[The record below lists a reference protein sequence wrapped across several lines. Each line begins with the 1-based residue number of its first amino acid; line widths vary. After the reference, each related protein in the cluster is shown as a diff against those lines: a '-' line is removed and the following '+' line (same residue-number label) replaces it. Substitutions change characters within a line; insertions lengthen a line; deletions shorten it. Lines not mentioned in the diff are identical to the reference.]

1 MGVLI
6 DSVDFLDEWGNSLT
20 YYKGNAGDKFQ
31 AVFNIRQN
39 IRMTSVANPL
49 TLDPGIGMNTVQS
62 PSISWLEEGFR
73 VNDWVVVYIHSS
85 GGGVIFTFWTQVQY
99 VDDVTCDFGAIQDWY
114 DITAGEFVSM
124 YVVAAQ
130 YSYQKVE
137 RDGLDLTFN
146 HSKNSNPGSEFSLI
160 DAEVTQINFTNLAGL
175 PVGGLAFGTI
185 VGNQSGGFLID
196 AEVLHSAPTVGGWS
210 YWQVKVTFCNPGQY
224 TDGTWFFSSEC
235 LKIYSKMLWARF
247 NGEPYARFESIF
259 SYEGNTGFFNEP
271 HNTSILD
278 ASLVSGISEL
288 DYCVPTDFSISVD
301 GPITELGFGGSYRP
315 IDNTYFKNV
324 LPSQTSLAMIIPTTN
339 LAVGVYNSYLNPSG
353 AGYDVEITAINTV
366 GSVTTIDGT
375 FTPNAAFSSFMD
387 NADPNDRLFYFWIKC
402 GNLNLL
408 AFGSQLTCD
417 PPVGGPLPMVQ
428 DFGYLCHSEN
438 VQEIPL
444 IDGDKVGF
452 IADTEDDVA
461 YFGRFLLDKNQV
473 YESFSVKMEAFNT
486 STLAD
491 FTLAT
496 VNFSFAGVP
505 ISGAGVYLLNETQGV
520 NLTLPTTSAKR
531 EVKLILDP
539 TIDTPTQFGVII
551 YAPWLLDWK
560 YWIAQLNASVD
571 FYPTQNKD
579 WEQYDNLGDW
589 TLRTE
594 LSLIK
599 EGLAYTHANQIVDRE
614 YNAEPNIVSNID
626 LIIDSS
632 NLVVGVIPIGNL
644 MRIRSTHK
652 NLLGPWDQLTTW
664 GMITVESYESSPR
677 WICSSVVDFDNNTAN
692 PLTPLSGL
700 LINIV
705 YPFPDVAVLE
715 CYFDPGLINL
725 SNGVKI
731 TAKIKE
737 GRELLDGDKTTAPF
751 DGPKGTSDD
760 NINKT
765 LAP

>member
-1 MGVLI
+1 MPILI

-20 YYKGNAGDKFQ
+20 YYKANAGDKFQ
-31 AVFNIRQN
+31 AVFNIRSSM
-39 IRMTSVANPL
+39 RMTSVANPL
-49 TLDPGIGMNTVQS
+49 TLDPSVNQVQS
-62 PSISWLEEGFR
+62 AGISWLEEGFR
-73 VNDWVVVYIHSS
+73 VGDNILIYIHSN
-85 GGGVIFTFWTQVQY
+85 GGAVINTFWSTVQY
-99 VDDVTCDFGAIQDWY
+99 VDDVLCDFGAMPDWY
-114 DITAGEFVSM
+114 DITNGEFVTM
-124 YVVAAQ
+124 YVVAAPN
-130 YSYQKVE
+130 SYQKLE

-146 HSKNSNPGSEFSLI
+146 HVKNSTPGSEFSLI
-160 DAEVTQINFTNLAGL
+160 DAEVTQINFTNLALL
-175 PVGGLAFGTI
+175 PVGGLATGTI
-185 VGNQSGGFLID
+185 VGNQSGGFLVD
-196 AEVLHSAPTVGGWS
+196 ADVLHSAPTAGGFS
-210 YWQVKVTFCNPGQY
+210 YWQVRVTFCDPGQY

-247 NGEPYARFESIF
+247 NGEPYARYESIY

-271 HNTSILD
+271 HNTSVLD
-278 ASLVSGISEL
+278 ASLVQGISEL
-288 DYCVPTDFSISVD
+288 DYCVPTDFSIKVD
-301 GPITELGFGGSYRP
+301 GPITELGFGASYRS
-315 IDNTYFKNV
+315 IDNTYFKNQ
-324 LPSQTSLAMIIPTTN
+324 LPSQTNLAMIIPTTN
-339 LAVGVYNSYLNPSG
+339 LALGVYSSYLNPTG
-353 AGYDVEITAINTV
+353 AGYDIEITGINTV

-375 FTPNAAFSSFMD
+375 FTPNAQFQSFID
-387 NADPNDRLFYFWIKC
+387 SRDPNDRLFYFWIKC

-408 AFGSQLTCD
+408 AFGSELTCD

-428 DFGYLCHSEN
+428 DYGYLCHSQN
-438 VQEIPL
+438 VQTIPL
-444 IDGDKVGF
+444 LDGDLTGF

-461 YFGRFLLDKNQV
+461 YFGRFLLNKNEIV
-473 YESFSVKMEAFNT
+473 ESFSVKMEAYNT
-486 STLAD
+486 TTGAD
-491 FTLAT
+491 FTLA
-496 VNFSFAGVP
+496 VVSFSFAGVP
-505 ISGAGVYLLNETQGV
+505 IDANGIYLLNETQGV

-531 EVKLILDP
+531 EVKLEREPFL
-539 TIDTPTQFGVII
+539 DTPTQFGVRI

-594 LSLIK
+594 LSLLK
-599 EGLAYTHANQIVDRE
+599 NGLAYTHANQIVDRE
-614 YNAEPNIVSNID
+614 YNAEDLIVSNID

-652 NLLGPWDQLTTW
+652 NLSGAWDQLTTW

-677 WICSSVVDFDNNTAN
+677 WICSSVVDYDNNTSN

-715 CYFDPGLINL
+715 CYFDPGLIDL
-725 SNGVKI
+725 TNGVKI

-737 GRELLDGDKTTAPF
+737 GKERLDGDKTTAPN
-751 DGPKGTSDD
+751 DGPKTTADD
-760 NINKT
+760 NQQKN